1 MHKYTRRSVECK
13 NIDAVVP
20 DELIA
25 ANADAIAYHIE
36 EYKNSGLVV
45 ILHCLNSFEHSSC
58 VAFLL
63 LHVLLRET
71 AR

>member
-1 MHKYTRRSVECK
+1 MHKYARRSVECK

-25 ANADAIAYHIE
+25 ANTDAIAYHIE

-45 ILHCLNSFEHSSC
+45 ILHCLNSFEHCSC